1 MHRSVDNTH
10 AQPLL
15 AATGP
20 ADAEVI
26 RLAAEVERLEAAW
39 SATFGQPAGTPADE
53 AARDR
58 LARQREQAA
67 GHLATLTPRTLAG
80 LIALARAA
88 QALAEKDADGDFVAR
103 DDADLLRLTLMEA
116 VAALGEAQTSPLAQ

>member
-1 MHRSVDNTH
+1 MHRSVDGTP
-10 AQPLL
+10 AQPGL
-15 AATGP
+15 AATGSV
-20 ADAEVI
+20 DAEVI
-26 RLAAEVERLEAAW
+26 RLAAEVESIEAAW
-39 SATFGQPAGTPADE
+39 SATFDQPANTRAGE
-53 AARDR
+53 AARKR

-67 GHLATLTPRTLAG
+67 GHLATLTPRTLPG

-88 QALAEKDADGDFVAR
+88 QALAERDADGDFVAR